1 MDESRS
7 KIEVLL
13 VKITKYKQKKKA
25 KTASNNS
32 FDLKF

>member
-7 KIEVLL
+7 KIQVLL
-13 VKITKYKQKKKA
+13 VKITKYKQKKKV
-25 KTASNNS
+25 KTKLNNS